1 MGYECDPGTL
11 DGLAAYAAQSAKQEE
26 RPAVV
31 LPPGTQITSE
41 IFASTIAQR
50 DQQAPGST
58 WPGKDSRCRMV
69 GANGQVQYV
78 CSVCNKPFTQ
88 MGSLVIHYRLH
99 SGERPFDC
107 EFCDRKFTQSSHCKS
122 HMKRIHG
129 STYIG
134 RLKPKTKS
142 APLIPI
148 PRRLSPAAAF
158 TAPPNCEQ

>member
-58 WPGKDSRCRMV
+58 WPGKDSRCRMYLSSRSVTLPPVSDAERYDRV

-78 CSVCNKPFTQ
+78 CSVCNK
-88 MGSLVIHYRLH
+88 
-99 SGERPFDC
+99 
-107 EFCDRKFTQSSHCKS
+107 
-122 HMKRIHG
+122 
-129 STYIG
+129 
-134 RLKPKTKS
+134 
-142 APLIPI
+142 
-148 PRRLSPAAAF
+148 
-158 TAPPNCEQ
+158 